1 MSIRPPR
8 LPRPHRHFTPFY
20 SVAEESLARLEQQS
34 RGTLDGGMAA
44 ACERIV
50 STPGADLPYK
60 VLLTRNHRA
69 EAAHPFATMRDAE
82 AFIRR
87 NSPATTSA
95 LSTLYDRDAE

>member
-8 LPRPHRHFTPFY
+8 SPKPHKHFTPFY
-20 SVAEESLARLEQQS
+20 SVAEEALTRLEQQS
-34 RGTLDGGMAA
+34 RAKLGGGMAPA
-44 ACERIV
+44 FERIV

-69 EAAHPFATMRDAE
+69 ETAHPFATMRDAE

-87 NSPATTSA
+87 NSPATASA